1 MTDMQLSRRPV
12 PPEVLE
18 ALKAVVGPSGFLD
31 QASDTGPYCK
41 SWRDDWQGRTA
52 LVLRPQSTEEVS
64 RIVAICA
71 SAGVALVPQ
80 GGNTGLTGAGQPY
93 RRSTA
98 AGRDIE
104 ETHPVRH
111 SRGSHWSMAGDGR
124 SGGQGRG
131 GEHAGHAA
139 RWVRQPPHPAAVQVV
154 SGH

>member
-80 GGNTGLTGAGQPY
+80 GGNTGLTGAGQPGDDMSEIVLSTSRMKAIREIDIVNGAASNPY
-93 RRSTA
+93 CDRR
-98 AGRDIE
+98 
-104 ETHPVRH
+104 
-111 SRGSHWSMAGDGR
+111 
-124 SGGQGRG
+124 
-131 GEHAGHAA
+131 
-139 RWVRQPPHPAAVQVV
+139 
-154 SGH
+154 